1 MQTYYYVAL
10 LHPCKLVQCHYFNTF
25 HSAAVFALER
35 EEYFVDETAGV
46 ARIGV
51 VKKSGSIDAG
61 QSITVVVTP
70 TEGTDPNQGAGM
82 CECARKHFHCHH
94 QTGAVF
100 CSCVIIIQLLQLF
113 VPAVI

>member
-1 MQTYYYVAL
+1 M
-10 LHPCKLVQCHYFNTF
+10 
-25 HSAAVFALER
+25 FALER

-70 TEGTDPNQGAGM
+70 TEGTGPNQGAGM
-82 CECARKHFHCHH
+82 YACIHKHFHCHH
-94 QTGAVF
+94 QTGAVN
-100 CSCVIIIQLLQLF
+100 CSVLIIIIHFLQLF
-113 VPAVI
+113 VPAVM